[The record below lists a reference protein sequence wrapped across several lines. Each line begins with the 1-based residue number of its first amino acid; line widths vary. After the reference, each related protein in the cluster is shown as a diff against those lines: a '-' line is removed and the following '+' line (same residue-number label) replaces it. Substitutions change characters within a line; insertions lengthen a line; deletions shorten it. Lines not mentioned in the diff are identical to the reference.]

1 MADSAAESETAIA
14 GAAGAPTDDDGA
26 AREDAATPS
35 APEFGSDPGAGT
47 GNRRARAL
55 AVAVGL
61 SLVGPIFAFVL
72 GSLFGISVR
81 ATGISLPVV
90 AATALLVIIT
100 IGFGL
105 GGVAFLYLRVRP
117 DLLSVQVP
125 SLRDWLAA
133 LVGTGMMFG
142 VVIPG
147 AMAVTAVQRATG
159 VEPAQNNVAVL
170 AEQDA
175 TVLLVLIPLA
185 FLVIGPGEELLYRGA
200 VQGRLREAFGAPA
213 AIGVASLLFA
223 AIHFVALGGPT
234 SGRFLTIG
242 LLFLPATV
250 LGAAYEYSGN
260 LVVPALMHGAYNA
273 VLFGLL
279 YAFLKLDVP
288 TEPVQGAGTILIG
301 LPP

>member
-1 MADSAAESETAIA
+1 MTDSAAES
-14 GAAGAPTDDDGA
+14 GSAPREPLDDEGGSRNDGA
-26 AREDAATPS
+26 KLS
-35 APEFGSDPGAGT
+35 APDVGSAPNADRGD
-47 GNRRARAL
+47 RRGRAV

-61 SLVGPIFAFVL
+61 SLFGPIIAFALGSFFVL
-72 GSLFGISVR
+72 GLR
-81 ATGISLPVV
+81 AAGISLPVV

-100 IGFGL
+100 IGVGL
-105 GGVAFLYLRVRP
+105 GGVGLLYLRVRP
-117 DLLSVQVP
+117 ELLAIRVP

-147 AMAVTAVQRATG
+147 AMAVAAVQLAIG
-159 VEPAQNNVAVL
+159 VEAAQNNVAVL

-223 AIHFVALGGPT
+223 AIHFVALGGPA

-242 LLFLPATV
+242 LLFLPAAV

-279 YAFLKLDVP
+279 YLFMTMDVP
-288 TEPVQGAGTILIG
+288 TDPGEGVGAILVG